1 MSEKKVWK
9 KEEIKDLLERN
20 DVAVITGLIRIFE
33 LQTEAEKALNMTH
46 DANGVGFSGVDGEIM
61 TSIANQYLK
70 WGSISEKQF
79 VIVKKKMGKYAKQLA
94 RIANGDLLPV
104 HMRRKVEVRP
114 DWIRKSK
121 KR

>member
-9 KEEIKDLLERN
+9 KKEIKDLLNRN

-33 LQTEAEKALNMTH
+33 LQTESEQIHNMTH
-46 DANGVGFSGVDGEIM
+46 DANGVGFSGVDGEIL
-61 TSIANQYLK
+61 TSIANQYLE

-79 VIVKKKMGKYAKQLA
+79 EIVKKKMGKYAKQLA
-94 RIANGDLLPV
+94 KIANGELLPEYL
-104 HMRRKVEVRP
+104 RREVVVKP
-114 DWIRKSK
+114 DFIRKSK